1 MKRNVLC
8 AVMGSVLCGGAF
20 AQEAAQ
26 GFYAGVSLGE
36 ARFPNACS
44 ANAGVTLS
52 NCNDSNTTWKLFGG
66 HQFSP
71 NFAWE
76 VGYNDFGRVSS
87 DAVASVGGSM
97 VAGSAKVEATAWE
110 LSGIGS
116 LPLASQFSIY
126 GKLGAYYAKTKSS
139 TNLPGVSTSATNHNS
154 NFTFG
159 LGARYDFTKNIGL
172 RAEWQRFPKVGADF
186 TSKGD
191 IDVLAIG
198 GLYRFQ

>member
-1 MKRNVLC
+1 MKKSGLC
-8 AVMGSVLCGGAF
+8 AVLGLALCGGAF
-20 AQEAAQ
+20 AQDAVK
-26 GFYAGVSLGE
+26 GFYAGLSLGE
-36 ARFPNACS
+36 ARFPSACS

-52 NCNDSNTTWKLFGG
+52 NCNDTDTAWKIFGG

-87 DAVASVGGSM
+87 DAVATIGGSTF
-97 VAGSAKVEATAWE
+97 AGNAKVEATAWE

-116 LPLASQFSIY
+116 LPLASQFSLY
-126 GKLGAYYAKTKSS
+126 GKLGAYYAKTESS

-159 LGARYDFTKNIGL
+159 LGARYDVTRNIAL
-172 RAEWQRFPKVGADF
+172 RAEWQRFPKVGAD
-186 TSKGD
+186 TTGKSD

>member
-1 MKRNVLC
+1 MKKSVLC
-8 AVMGSVLCGGAF
+8 AVLVSLCNGVG

-36 ARFPNACS
+36 ARFPDACS
-44 ANAGVTLS
+44 SNAGVTRS
-52 NCNDSNTTWKLFGG
+52 NCNDTNTTWKIFGG

-87 DAVASVGGSM
+87 DALATIGGSTF
-97 VAGSAKVEATAWE
+97 AGNASLEATAWE
-110 LSGIGS
+110 LSAIGS
-116 LPLASQFSIY
+116 LPLASQFSIF
-126 GKLGAYYAKTKSS
+126 GRLGAYYAKTKSNV
-139 TNLPGVSTSATNHNS
+139 NLANASSSASNHNS

-159 LGARYDFTKNIGL
+159 LGAQYDITKKIGV
-172 RAEWQRFPKVGADF
+172 RAEWQRFPRVGADT

-198 GLYRFQ
+198 GLYRF